1 MRRALTR
8 IPFQAAADR
17 TGATGTKRRANR
29 SQNEVA
35 ACIARSCTRLS
46 YAAPPCV
53 ALVWRIATDAAFSTA
68 GTSTRL
74 ASFWSLT
81 NVMKLERRSFGESAT
96 LPIEWRRKLAWTMR
110 DHCAEPCGCETDAC
124 GWNRNGSSP
133 VDVWKPSSPVQLRYR
148 FSQGTMSGEM
158 VVTVGP

>member
-17 TGATGTKRRANR
+17 TGAKGTKRRANR

-124 GWNRNGSSP
+124 G
-133 VDVWKPSSPVQLRYR
+133 
-148 FSQGTMSGEM
+148 
-158 VVTVGP
+158 